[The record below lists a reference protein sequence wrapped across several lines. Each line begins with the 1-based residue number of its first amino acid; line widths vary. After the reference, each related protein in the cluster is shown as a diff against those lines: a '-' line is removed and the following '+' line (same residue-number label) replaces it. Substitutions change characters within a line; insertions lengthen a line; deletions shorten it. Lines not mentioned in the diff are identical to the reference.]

1 MINVEYIYDGW
12 LKQESWDMPPY
23 KAKEQARQL
32 LGTRQVDYILL
43 VDTEKRQKIMY
54 IQRGAR

>member
-1 MINVEYIYDGW
+1 MIIAEYIYDGW
-12 LKQESWDMPPY
+12 LKQENWTMQPHE
-23 KAKEQARQL
+23 AKEQARKL

-43 VDTEKRQKIMY
+43 VDTDRRQKIMY